1 MPLIKTPVRKGMN
14 TRSSGVAERSE
25 DFEHSSGDV
34 VRSPEV
40 PEHLSGDATELTSAE
55 ALLRAAMEELRQM
68 RGEREQQQQQREQL
82 ETALRLRDEEIQRL
96 QGHYQ
101 LSPTNNREI
110 SGMRLNENLG
120 NDTRSSFNFSQLGYK
135 LKPDIYDGSAPL
147 REFLAQFELISLAN
161 KWDNF
166 TKSVALAT
174 SLRGKARS
182 ILDGEEGLENLSFS
196 ELKAKL
202 EFRFGE
208 GHLARTYYSQ
218 FTNRRLKNG
227 EDFITLG
234 AELERL
240 SRLAYPECSHE
251 SRDKI
256 ACAQFVS
263 ALPNGFIKRTLQL
276 EDLTSLKAAVQRA
289 MAVKIIQESNAFGK
303 EGGQKGRFGFRVGEE
318 LGENN
323 LKGEENEKKK
333 ERQRESNVERGREG
347 MRSYREARKEKECWQ
362 CGAKGHFRF
371 ECPANVKQQG
381 N

>member
-1 MPLIKTPVRKGMN
+1 MPLIKTPARKGMS
-14 TRSSGVAERSE
+14 TRASGDAEQSE
-25 DFEHSSGDV
+25 AVEYSSGDAE
-34 VRSPEV
+34 RLPEV
-40 PEHLSGDATELTSAE
+40 LEHPNATETTSAE
-55 ALLRAAMEELRQM
+55 ALLRVAMEELRQM
-68 RGEREQQQQQREQL
+68 REEREQRQRQQEQL
-82 ETALRLRDEEIQRL
+82 ETALRLREEEIQRL

-101 LSPTNNREI
+101 LSPSNNRNLCEL
-110 SGMRLNENLG
+110 RPNENAE
-120 NDTRSSFNFSQLGYK
+120 NDTRDTINFGQLGYK

-147 REFLAQFELISLAN
+147 REFLAQFELVSLAN

-196 ELKAKL
+196 ELKEKL

-218 FTNRRLKNG
+218 FVNRRLKNG

-256 ACAQFVS
+256 TCAQFIS

-276 EDLTSLKAAVQRA
+276 EDLTSLRAAVQRA
-289 MAVKIIQESNAFGK
+289 MAVKIIQENNAFGK
-303 EGGQKGRFGFRVGEE
+303 EGSQNGRFKFRVGEE
-318 LGENN
+318 SGGNN
-323 LKGEENEKKK
+323 LKEE
-333 ERQRESNVERGREG
+333 QRREIVERGREG
-347 MRSYREARKEKECWQ
+347 TRFNREARKEKECWQ

-371 ECPANVKQQG
+371 ECPANVKQGG

>member
-1 MPLIKTPVRKGMN
+1 MPLIKTPARKGVS
-14 TRSSGVAERSE
+14 TRTSGDAEQSE
-25 DFEHSSGDV
+25 IVEHSSGDAE
-34 VRSPEV
+34 RLPEV
-40 PEHLSGDATELTSAE
+40 LEHPKATEMTNAE
-55 ALLRAAMEELRQM
+55 ALLRVAMEELRHM
-68 RGEREQQQQQREQL
+68 REEREQQQRQQEEL

-101 LSPTNNREI
+101 LSPSNNRNLCGLR
-110 SGMRLNENLG
+110 SNEDTR
-120 NDTRSSFNFSQLGYK
+120 NDTRDSINFDQLGYK
-135 LKPDIYDGSAPL
+135 LKPDTYDGSAPL

-161 KWDNF
+161 KWNNF

-218 FTNRRLKNG
+218 FVNRRLKNG
-227 EDFITLG
+227 ENFITLG

-289 MAVKIIQESNAFGK
+289 MAVKIIQENNAFGK
-303 EGGQKGRFGFRVGEE
+303 EGGQRERFKFREGEE

-323 LKGEENEKKK
+323 LK
-333 ERQRESNVERGREG
+333 ERQRERIVERGREG
-347 MRSYREARKEKECWQ
+347 TRFNREAKKEKECWQ

-371 ECPANVKQQG
+371 ECPANVKQEG

>member
-1 MPLIKTPVRKGMN
+1 MPLIKTPARKGMS
-14 TRSSGVAERSE
+14 TRASGDAEQSE
-25 DFEHSSGDV
+25 AVEYSSGDAE
-34 VRSPEV
+34 RLPEV
-40 PEHLSGDATELTSAE
+40 LEHPNATETTSVE
-55 ALLRAAMEELRQM
+55 ALLRVAMEELRQM
-68 RGEREQQQQQREQL
+68 REEREQRQRQQEQL
-82 ETALRLRDEEIQRL
+82 ETALRLREEEIQRL

-101 LSPTNNREI
+101 LSPSNNRNLCEL
-110 SGMRLNENLG
+110 RPNENAE
-120 NDTRSSFNFSQLGYK
+120 NDTRDTINFGQLGYK

-147 REFLAQFELISLAN
+147 REFLAQFELVSLAN

-196 ELKAKL
+196 ELKEKL

-218 FTNRRLKNG
+218 FVNRRLKNG

-256 ACAQFVS
+256 TCAQFIS

-276 EDLTSLKAAVQRA
+276 EDLTSLRAAVQRA
-289 MAVKIIQESNAFGK
+289 MAVKIIQENNAFGK
-303 EGGQKGRFGFRVGEE
+303 EGSQNGRFKFRVGEE
-318 LGENN
+318 SGGNN
-323 LKGEENEKKK
+323 LKEG
-333 ERQRESNVERGREG
+333 QRREIVERGREG
-347 MRSYREARKEKECWQ
+347 TRFNREARKEKKCWQ
-362 CGAKGHFRF
+362 WSKGAFLF
-371 ECPANVKQQG
+371 
-381 N
+381 